1 MDTALNNKVKY
12 ATKIA
17 DMYKQTEDYS
27 HQATWL
33 GNLYKWKEKTNN
45 IDLFNW
51 GLAHYRAK
59 EYLQTD
65 SVFGLYTTRY
75 PEDIY
80 GYYWRA

>member
-1 MDTALNNKVKY
+1 M
-12 ATKIA
+12 
-17 DMYKQTEDYS
+17 ER
-27 HQATWL
+27 
-33 GNLYKWKEKTNN
+33 KTNN

-80 GYYWRA
+80 GYYWRAQASAAIDTSMTNALAIPYYNKVVEIGEKIEKPIKQCC